1 MIHDPEVLILDE
13 PTSGLDPNQIVEIRN
28 VIKQQG
34 KDKIVLFSS
43 HILQEVEAVCDRV
56 IIINHGK
63 IVADDRLSNLSL
75 YKNDKNIFIVEFDTI
90 NEALLQQ
97 VRSIDAAQKLTVVNQ
112 KITIETDQPEILRKR
127 LLELALQENL
137 NINSLQMQSQRL
149 EDVFRSLTTKS

>member
-1 MIHDPEVLILDE
+1 M
-13 PTSGLDPNQIVEIRN
+13 
-28 VIKQQG
+28 
-34 KDKIVLFSS
+34 
-43 HILQEVEAVCDRV
+43 
-56 IIINHGK
+56 
-63 IVADDRLSNLSL
+63 